1 VLPGGKGANQAL
13 AACRAG
19 ARVALVG
26 AVGRDAMADASL
38 ALVRAAGVD
47 TAAVAR
53 VDAATGIALIHVDAR
68 GANAITIVPGANAL
82 VHAAMLPDRDA
93 DARTTL
99 VLQLEIPLAEVTRA
113 ARRADA
119 RGALVVLNAAPA
131 SSLPHDLLDA
141 VDVLVVNEHEAM
153 LVARTASLPGDPMD
167 FCVAM
172 ADRHALTAIVTLGAD
187 GLVAADADR
196 RYRLPAARIEVVDT
210 TAAGDAFVGALAAAL
225 DRGDDL
231 ADALAEGAASGSYA
245 CTLAGAQPSIG
256 PRERWIGLARE
267 LRAAAAVES
276 RR

>member
-1 VLPGGKGANQAL
+1 MCRSTASSPDYWRSRRYRPGSRRSGLAAKLRSRPCCCWQRSRRSRCGAARGAELVVVLGSINADLVARVEHLPREGETQRASAYAVLPGGKGANQAL

-99 VLQLEIPLAEVTRA
+99 VLQLEIPLAEV
-113 ARRADA
+113 
-119 RGALVVLNAAPA
+119 
-131 SSLPHDLLDA
+131 
-141 VDVLVVNEHEAM
+141 
-153 LVARTASLPGDPMD
+153 
-167 FCVAM
+167 
-172 ADRHALTAIVTLGAD
+172 
-187 GLVAADADR
+187 
-196 RYRLPAARIEVVDT
+196 
-210 TAAGDAFVGALAAAL
+210 
-225 DRGDDL
+225 
-231 ADALAEGAASGSYA
+231 
-245 CTLAGAQPSIG
+245 
-256 PRERWIGLARE
+256 
-267 LRAAAAVES
+267 
-276 RR
+276 